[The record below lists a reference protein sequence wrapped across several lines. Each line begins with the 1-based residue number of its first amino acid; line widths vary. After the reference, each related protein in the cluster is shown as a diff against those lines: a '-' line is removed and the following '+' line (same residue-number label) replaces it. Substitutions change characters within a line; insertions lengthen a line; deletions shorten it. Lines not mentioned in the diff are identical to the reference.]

1 MVDEFSSLLPLDMQ
15 MLQYFHHYTINTS
28 LTLRR
33 SMTESDT
40 FWKVDIPKQAFRF
53 PFLMFAILGLS
64 AMHHA
69 MQSTD
74 NLQTCQGHYEDAM
87 QYQNAALVDF
97 RSAMRMPD
105 AENSTA
111 LVGEYHLVAICHI
124 SCLGSTALAR

>member
-1 MVDEFSSLLPLDMQ
+1 MIHESTNLLSLDMQ
-15 MLQYFHHYTINTS
+15 MLQYFHHYTVSTS

-33 SMTESDT
+33 SMAESET
-40 FWKVDIPKQAFRF
+40 FWKVKIPKQAFRF

-69 MQSTD
+69 MQSIE

-87 QYQNAALVDF
+87 QYQSAALVDF

-111 LVGEYHLVAICHI
+111 LIGTH
-124 SCLGSTALAR
+124 

>member
-1 MVDEFSSLLPLDMQ
+1 MVDESSNLLPLDMQ
-15 MLQYFHHYTINTS
+15 MLQYFHHYTVNTS

-33 SMTESDT
+33 SMAESET

-69 MQSTD
+69 VQSVE
-74 NLQTCQGHYEDAM
+74 NLQTCRGHYEDAM
-87 QYQNAALVDF
+87 QYQSAALVDF

-111 LVGEYHLVAICHI
+111 LIGKHHLFGIN
-124 SCLGSTALAR
+124 ST